1 MGRVRFAHPPF
12 SKNNAYKNF
21 LKYMNQFEM
30 KDLLYKEDQ
39 PTFATDMKN
48 SVDKI
53 KEKIYWETNLEVK
66 RNTNIPDTQKIP
78 KGKTEDFPAG
88 VTVRTNNMKQGI
100 ITIYFYGDIQY
111 RHFGNQHQWSYPESK
126 LIVNL
131 PSRKGRGYIFN
142 GQAPKDMTLV
152 EISQILDYIKYEA
165 KQMYGKVY
173 GQY

>member
-1 MGRVRFAHPPF
+1 MKKEYKKIDERFL
-12 SKNNAYKNF
+12 S
-21 LKYMNQFEM
+21 LFE
-30 KDLLYKEDQ
+30 KRFIVFIEDGADLNRELDE
-39 PTFATDMKN
+39 
-48 SVDKI
+48 
-53 KEKIYWETNLEVK
+53 ETNLEVK

-88 VTVRTNNMKQGI
+88 VTVRTNNMKEGI
-100 ITIYFYGDIQY
+100 ITIYFYGDIQH

-131 PSRKGRGYIFN
+131 PRAKERGYIFN

>member
-1 MGRVRFAHPPF
+1 
-12 SKNNAYKNF
+12 
-21 LKYMNQFEM
+21 MNQFEM
-30 KDLLYKEDQ
+30 KDLLYNEDK
-39 PTFATDMKN
+39 PTFAADMKK

-53 KEKIYWETNLEVK
+53 KEKIYWETNSEVK
-66 RNTNIPDTQKIP
+66 RNT
-78 KGKTEDFPAG
+78 
-88 VTVRTNNMKQGI
+88 TNNMKQGI
-100 ITIYFYGDIQY
+100 ISIYFYGDIQH

-131 PSRKGRGYIFN
+131 PRAKERGYIFN
-142 GQAPKDMTLV
+142 GQAPKDMTLI

>member
-1 MGRVRFAHPPF
+1 
-12 SKNNAYKNF
+12 
-21 LKYMNQFEM
+21 MNQFEM
-30 KDLLYKEDQ
+30 KDLLYNEDK
-39 PTFATDMKN
+39 PTFAADMKK
-48 SVDKI
+48 SVDKM

-66 RNTNIPDTQKIP
+66 RNTNIPDTQKIV

-100 ITIYFYGDIQY
+100 ITIYFYGDIQH

-131 PSRKGRGYIFN
+131 PSRKGGGYIFN

-152 EISQILDYIKYEA
+152 EMSQILDYIKHEA